1 MIRKIFSSTIT
12 LLLILILVSAV
23 TPLAAYAE
31 SVVTQTFTLHP
42 GWNAIFLEVEPNPNN
57 MASAFNGVPISS
69 VWTWNPRGLAVQ
81 YIQNPSEALIKQSD
95 WRAYFPPSRGE
106 DAFLTNLFNLQANR
120 AYLVEITGNNN
131 VTWTISGV
139 PSLKRREWIP
149 DSFNLTGFAVDPNS
163 PPAFGAFFT
172 DSKAHVGQAIYRLNN
187 SGTWEFV
194 QNLSSTNMR
203 SGEAFWIYTEGTSD
217 YAGPLQVGPDSGY
230 DLDFHN
236 TLPERILKVKNI
248 SSVTK
253 TVSLKLINPDA
264 AFPLLKFTLDDNGM
278 DKWVAFGPIESVALA
293 PGKEGFF
300 RLSVRRADMTTEIVN
315 AILEI
320 SDGAGALYRIPIS
333 AGKGGI

>member
-1 MIRKIFSSTIT
+1 MIVLSMTSASS
-12 LLLILILVSAV
+12 
-23 TPLAAYAE
+23 AAYAE

-42 GWNAIFLEVEPNPNN
+42 GWNAIFLEVEPNPKD
-57 MASAFNGVPISS
+57 MASAFNGIPISS

-120 AYLVEITGNNN
+120 AYLVEVTGSNN
-131 VTWTISGV
+131 VTWTVSGV

-149 DSFNLTGFAVDPNS
+149 NSFNLTGFAVDPDS
-163 PPAFGAFFT
+163 PPVFGAFFT
-172 DSKAHVGQAIYRLNN
+172 DSKAHTGQAIYRLSN
-187 SGTWEFV
+187 SGIWEFV
-194 QNLSSTNMR
+194 QNPSSTDMR
-203 SGEAFWIYTEGTSD
+203 SGEAFWIYTEGSSD
-217 YAGPLQVGPDSGY
+217 YAGPLQIRPDSGY
-230 DLDFHN
+230 DLNFYK
-236 TLPERILKVKNI
+236 TLEKRILKIRNI

-253 TVSLKLINPDA
+253 TVSLKLINMDS
-264 AFPLLKFTLDDNGM
+264 AFPLLKFTLDDDAN
-278 DKWVAFGPIESVALA
+278 DKWVAFGPVESVVLA
-293 PGKEGFF
+293 PGKEDIF
-300 RLSVRRADMTTEIVN
+300 RLAVRRADMTAEIVN